1 MMEEV
6 RVERRGR
13 AVVITLARPKALNAL
28 SLPMIR
34 AMHAAMELQGELVI
48 VRGEGKAFCSGG
60 DVRAVR
66 EALRSEGPSA
76 SLARDFFA
84 EEYRLNLAI
93 ARSKRPWIAL
103 IDGIAMGGGLG
114 ISVHGSHRV
123 VTERA
128 VLAMPETAIGM
139 VPDVGGTYFL
149 SRLGEIGRHLA
160 LTGARV
166 DAAQAIELGLATHFT
181 SRLSEL
187 EAALCERG
195 LGALEEHVQAPPA
208 AVWPERVFDLAK
220 RSPTSVAITERLLME
235 GRDRDLEAC
244 LRAEYRA
251 VRAIVRSNDFDEGIR
266 AVLVD
271 KTNDARFR
279 LEPDVVARAFEP
291 PEEGDLRFT

>member
-1 MMEEV
+1 MEEV
-6 RVERRGR
+6 RVERRAR
-13 AVVITLARPKALNAL
+13 AVVITLTRPKALNAL

-34 AMHAAMELQGELVI
+34 AMRAAMELEGELVI
-48 VRGEGKAFCSGG
+48 VRSETKAFCSGG

-66 EALRSEGPSA
+66 EALRSEGPGA
-76 SLARDFFA
+76 SLAREFFA

-93 ARSKRPWIAL
+93 ARSKRPWVAL
-103 IDGIAMGGGLG
+103 IDGVAMGGGLG

-128 VLAMPETAIGM
+128 ILAMPETAIGM

-160 LTGARV
+160 LTGDRV
-166 DAAQAIELGLATHFT
+166 DAAQAMELGLATHHT
-181 SRLSEL
+181 SRISEL
-187 EAALCERG
+187 EASLCDRG
-195 LGALEEHVQAPPA
+195 IVAIDDHTDPPPK
-208 AVWPERVFDLAK
+208 AVWPTRSFDVSK
-220 RSPTSVAITERLLME
+220 KSPTSVAITERLLVE
-235 GRDRDLEAC
+235 ARDRDLESC

-251 VRAIVRSNDFDEGIR
+251 ARAITRSNDFDEGIR

-279 LEPDVVARAFEP
+279 LEPDVVERAFQP
-291 PEEGDLRFT
+291 PEEGDWSSAT

>member
-1 MMEEV
+1 
-6 RVERRGR
+6 
-13 AVVITLARPKALNAL
+13 
-28 SLPMIR
+28 
-34 AMHAAMELQGELVI
+34 VI

-93 ARSKRPWIAL
+93 ARSQRPWVAL

-114 ISVHGSHRV
+114 ISIHGSHRI

-139 VPDVGGTYFL
+139 VPDVGGTLFL
-149 SRLGEIGRHLA
+149 SRLGEIGRYLA

-166 DAAQAIELGLATHFT
+166 DAAQSMELGLATHFT
-181 SRLSEL
+181 DRVSEL
-187 EAALCERG
+187 ESALRERG
-195 LGALEEHVQAPPA
+195 IEALGDHVRTPPA
-208 AVWPERVFDLAK
+208 AAWSERVLDLSK
-220 RSPTSVAITERLLME
+220 RSPTAVAITERLLIE
-235 GRDRDLEAC
+235 ARDRDLEGC

-279 LEPDVVARAFEP
+279 MEPDVVERAFQP
-291 PEEGDLRFT
+291 PEEGDWPT